1 MSSIAEINAAARKAG
16 LTYGQ
21 YMVEHHRPPVVKR
34 RLPGKRCSV
43 CGAPA
48 VKGSKYCYD
57 CKLKATLRNTAYYKR
72 MKKMDGALKGGE
84 G

>member
-21 YMVEHHRPPVVKR
+21 YMVAHHRPPVVKR
-34 RLPGKRCSV
+34 KLPDRRCVV

-48 VKGSKYCYD
+48 AKGSKYC
-57 CKLKATLRNTAYYKR
+57 CIHKLDATLRNTAYYKR
-72 MKKMDGALKGGE
+72 MKKMEEA
-84 G
+84 

>member
-1 MSSIAEINAAARKAG
+1 MNSIEKTNAAARKAG

-34 RLPGKRCSV
+34 NLPERRCVV

-48 VKGSKYCYD
+48 AKGSKYCYD

-72 MKKMDGALKGGE
+72 MKKMEEA
-84 G
+84 